1 MKGAVQSQR
10 RARMETEFLLG
21 ADMTSPFRPGFCNK
35 VVFLL
40 YCNSQSVS
48 WLAGWSLWISF
59 SHSCHR
65 CQYMI
70 RLWDAKHFLNTTTP
84 SPHMDLSFSK
94 PLKRCTF
101 QKEQQVKTE
110 KIGTTVA
117 GWRSGGSDSQTT
129 GGQFLLLANHQ
140 RRNKSLS
147 T

>member
-1 MKGAVQSQR
+1 
-10 RARMETEFLLG
+10 METEFLLG
-21 ADMTSPFRPGFCNK
+21 ADITSPFRPGFCNK
-35 VVFLL
+35 ELL
-40 YCNSQSVS
+40 CIAALSLSI
-48 WLAGWSLWISF
+48 GWQVGHYRLQISY

-65 CQYMI
+65 CQYII

-84 SPHMDLSFSK
+84 SPYPDISFSK

>member
-1 MKGAVQSQR
+1 
-10 RARMETEFLLG
+10 METEFLLG
-21 ADMTSPFRPGFCNK
+21 ADMTSPFRPGFCNE
-35 VVFLL
+35 VLL
-40 YCNSQSVS
+40 NVTLSLSV
-48 WLAGWSLWISF
+48 GHHGFQISF
-59 SHSCHR
+59 SHSCHS
-65 CQYMI
+65 CQYI
-70 RLWDAKHFLNTTTP
+70 ITPWDAKHFLNTT
-84 SPHMDLSFSK
+84 PHLDISFSK

-117 GWRSGGSDSQTT
+117 GWRSGRPDSQTT